1 VKAVAALVLVAFCG
15 WIPTG
20 ALAASGETIH
30 SFVMHAAFFSLETH
44 QPQLV
49 DPNVFVAASGA
60 AAGTGPQDIV
70 HVAGVRP
77 ALPTDD
83 AAIDARAA
91 DGRPL
96 GFTLGTWFGARGTIV
111 VDMSLP
117 NSPRIRATFNGLQP
131 GGMYS
136 LFEPHFAASG
146 ITVTPL
152 DGFGTNNSFHA
163 DTQGRADITVTL
175 RGALTH
181 ANAVVLVYH
190 SDGVS
195 HGSDRGRPGFY
206 AHDQLIYRP
215 A

>member
-1 VKAVAALVLVAFCG
+1 MKAVAALALVAFCCAV
-15 WIPTG
+15 PTG
-20 ALAASGETIH
+20 VCAASSETIH
-30 SFVMHAAFFSLETH
+30 SFVMHAAFFSVETH

-49 DPNVFVAASGA
+49 DPNVFIAASGVP
-60 AAGTGPQDIV
+60 AGTGPQEIV

-77 ALPTDD
+77 AFPTDD
-83 AAIDARAA
+83 AATDARAA

-111 VDMSLP
+111 IDMSLP

-146 ITVTPL
+146 ITVT
-152 DGFGTNNSFHA
+152 
-163 DTQGRADITVTL
+163 L

-190 SDGVS
+190 SDGAS
-195 HGSDRGRPGFY
+195 HGTERGRPGFD